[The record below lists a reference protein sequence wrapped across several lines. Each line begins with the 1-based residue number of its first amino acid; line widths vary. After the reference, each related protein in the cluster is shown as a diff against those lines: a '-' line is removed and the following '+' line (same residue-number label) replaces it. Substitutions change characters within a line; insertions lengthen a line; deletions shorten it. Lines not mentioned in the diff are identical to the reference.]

1 MQTYANYLQLGKAR
15 LSRSGLVANGVTLHL
30 RDRVDFNRFLLGT
43 QVHIAEALDLILG
56 QCNHAFKC
64 LDGEIKL
71 VASNCAVPAHT
82 SFVAASL
89 RCLAG
94 VDDIDALNEV
104 IAWCVALDVA
114 ARLICL
120 SPETQRAL
128 LPAAYIANTAWRAAW
143 VTPETMATYD
153 RHMAASQ
160 ALPLHMQADRP
171 LTTIAPCQLVSTLCL
186 PWIGPILREFP
197 DRPTL
202 AHMVNA
208 ASVADFHCS
217 SDGAIKLNVGSHW
230 IHWYQLEM
238 ELAREAALLSASRA
252 EGSIGVG
259 PIACRFQSHVGPGGV
274 ASYTCRPYPRAQSSV
289 AALASTLGLR
299 S

>member
-1 MQTYANYLQLGKAR
+1 
-15 LSRSGLVANGVTLHL
+15 VTLHL
-30 RDRVDFNRFLLGT
+30 RDRVDFDRFLLGT

-56 QCNHAFKC
+56 QCTHAFKC
-64 LDGEIKL
+64 LDGEIEL
-71 VASNCAVPAHT
+71 VASNRAVPAHA
-82 SFVAASL
+82 SFVNASL

-94 VDDIDALNEV
+94 VGDIDALNEV

-120 SPETQRAL
+120 SQEAQRAL
-128 LPAAYIANTAWRAAW
+128 LPATYIANTAWRAAW
-143 VTPETMATYD
+143 VTPGAMATYD
-153 RHMAASQ
+153 RQMAAWK

-171 LTTIAPCQLVSTLCL
+171 LTAIAPCQLVSALCL
-186 PWIGPILREFP
+186 PWVGPILRELP

-202 AHMVNA
+202 AHMVGA
-208 ASVADFHCS
+208 ASVADFHCT

-230 IHWYQLEM
+230 IHWHQLEM
-238 ELAREAALLSASRA
+238 DLAREAALLSASHA

-259 PIACRFQSHVGPGGV
+259 PITCRFQSHVGPGGV
-274 ASYTCRPYPRAQSSV
+274 ASFTFRPYPRAEINFV
-289 AALASTLGLR
+289 APASILGLL